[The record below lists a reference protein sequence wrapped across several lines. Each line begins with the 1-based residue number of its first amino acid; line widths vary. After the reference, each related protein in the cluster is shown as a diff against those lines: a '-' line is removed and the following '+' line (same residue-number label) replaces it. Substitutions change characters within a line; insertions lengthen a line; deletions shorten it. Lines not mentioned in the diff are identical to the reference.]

1 MVKFVIS
8 GFLFILLSLSFGC
21 RNDKNVSRTDQQNS
35 QSTTQVANGIPRGA
49 ATICIWDKA
58 VLRGIPSRKNG
69 KFLSAIALGEKVTYL
84 GESRIDS
91 TDKNLEFLKIRLSDG
106 KEGWTLAY
114 VLVRNAIPAA
124 IIQRTFV
131 YRRPDLLTVTD
142 KTLEPMDM
150 VAITKIDGDWL
161 EIVGNQRKRSG
172 WIKNT
177 GVSKR
182 EEDVAVAI
190 LATKAFREKDPG
202 KRQLMLEAI
211 VENPELS
218 SSVFMAGLR
227 ATMNPLPSAEEMR
240 EGLEAPIQIPDS
252 LP

>member
-8 GFLFILLSLSFGC
+8 EFLFVLLLLSFGC
-21 RNDKNVSRTDQQNS
+21 RNDKSAPKTVQRKSLS
-35 QSTTQVANGIPRGA
+35 ATQVANGIPRSA

-58 VLRGIPSRKNG
+58 VLRGVPSRKTG

-84 GESRIDS
+84 GESRTDS
-91 TDKNLEFLKIRLSDG
+91 TDKDLEFLKIRLSDG

-114 VLVRNAIPAA
+114 VLVRNAVPGA
-124 IIQRTFV
+124 ITQKTFV

-142 KTLEPMDM
+142 KSLEPMDM

-161 EIVGNQRKRSG
+161 EVVGNQRKVSG

-177 GVSKR
+177 GVSMR

-190 LATKAFREKDPG
+190 LAIKAFREKDAE
-202 KRQLMLEAI
+202 KKQLMLEAI
-211 VENPELS
+211 MENPELS

>member
-8 GFLFILLSLSFGC
+8 GFLFVLLLLLFGC

-35 QSTTQVANGIPRGA
+35 SSATPVVNGIPQGA

-58 VLRGIPSRKNG
+58 VLRGVPSRKTG
-69 KFLSAIALGEKVTYL
+69 KFLSAIALGEKVTWL
-84 GESRIDS
+84 EESRIDS
-91 TDKNLEFLKIRLSDG
+91 TDKDLEFLKIRLSDG

-114 VLVRNAIPAA
+114 VLVRNAVPAA
-124 IIQRTFV
+124 IIQKTFV

-142 KTLEPMDM
+142 KSLEPMDM

-161 EIVGNQRKRSG
+161 EVVGNQRKRSG

-177 GVSKR
+177 GVSMR
-182 EEDVAVAI
+182 EADVAVAI
-190 LATKAFREKDPG
+190 LAIKAFRETDAEK
-202 KRQLMLEAI
+202 KQLMLEAI
-211 VENPELS
+211 MENPELS

-240 EGLEAPIQIPDS
+240 EGLEPPVQIPDS